1 VSEPRDRVL
10 ATRGRDL
17 TAIGVV
23 IAAVAW
29 VALRRWYGDLPPLRW
44 FVPLSLAL
52 LALAEGILA
61 RQMKARIDRRPGTEP
76 VPPLVAAQVL
86 ALAKASAIVGA
97 AMVGVWVGLL
107 LYVLPR
113 LDYLAAAGNDTRTGV
128 VGLVASAT
136 LVAAALWL
144 EYSCRTPEPP
154 EEGRPKTPNG
164 VSPS

>member
-1 VSEPRDRVL
+1 VSEPRERVT
-10 ATRGRDL
+10 ATRARDL
-17 TAIGVV
+17 AAIGVV

-29 VALRRWYGDLPPLRW
+29 VALRRWYGSLPPLRW

-52 LALAEGILA
+52 LALAEGLVA
-61 RQMKARIDRRPGTEP
+61 RQVKARIDRRPGTEP
-76 VPPLVAAQVL
+76 LPALVAAQIL

-97 AMVGVWVGLL
+97 AMIGAWVGLL

-128 VGLVASAT
+128 IGLVSAAA

-164 VSPS
+164 VTPT

>member
-1 VSEPRDRVL
+1 MSEPRGRVS
-10 ATRGRDL
+10 ATRARDL
-17 TAIGVV
+17 TAIGIVV
-23 IAAVAW
+23 AAVVW
-29 VALRRWYGDLPPLRW
+29 VALRRWYGSLPPLRW

-52 LALAEGILA
+52 LALAEGLAA
-61 RQMKARIDRRPGTEP
+61 RQVKARIDRRPGTEP
-76 VPPLVAAQVL
+76 VHPLVAAQIL

-128 VGLVASAT
+128 IGLAAAAA
-136 LVAAALWL
+136 LVTAALWL

-154 EEGRPKTPNG
+154 EEGSGTTPNG
-164 VSPS
+164 VRRT

>member
-1 VSEPRDRVL
+1 
-10 ATRGRDL
+10 
-17 TAIGVV
+17 
-23 IAAVAW
+23 
-29 VALRRWYGDLPPLRW
+29 
-44 FVPLSLAL
+44 
-52 LALAEGILA
+52 
-61 RQMKARIDRRPGTEP
+61 
-76 VPPLVAAQVL
+76 VL